1 MCHCF
6 VALRAP
12 RNDTSLTRNE
22 AIGPFDTIFMIP
34 KDVLDKILRIDITT
48 NRLVTDVFAGA
59 YHSVFKGR
67 GMEFDEVRE
76 YQPGDDIRTIDW
88 NVTARTGFPHIKKYV
103 EERELTVMILVD
115 TSASVH
121 FASTNQMKNKLA
133 AEIAAVLA
141 FAAIR
146 NNDKVGLLM
155 FTDEPELYIP
165 PKKGKAHVLRVIR
178 EILYFKPKARATNL
192 PKVLEYLTKVLRRRS
207 TVFVISDFLD
217 SNDDYTPMR
226 KSMRVANQHHDL
238 IAITLTD
245 PREMDLPNCA
255 LVEVMDAETG
265 GRIVIDTSNERL
277 RREYHDKA
285 IGLIKTRSRLFDSI
299 GIDHIDIS
307 TDVPYTKALVSFFAQ
322 RRHRL
327 AR

>member
-1 MCHCF
+1 
-6 VALRAP
+6 
-12 RNDTSLTRNE
+12 
-22 AIGPFDTIFMIP
+22 MIP
-34 KDVLDKILRIDITT
+34 KEILEKILRIDITT
-48 NRLVTDVFAGA
+48 NRLVTDTFAGA

-76 YQPGDDIRTIDW
+76 YQPGDDVRSIDW

-115 TSASVH
+115 ASASVH
-121 FASTNQMKNKLA
+121 FASTGQMKNKLA

-146 NNDKVGLLM
+146 NHDKVGLLM

-165 PKKGKAHVLRVIR
+165 PKKGKSHVLRVIR
-178 EILYFKPKARATNL
+178 EILYFKPSAKATNL
-192 PKVLEYLTKVLRRRS
+192 PKVLEYLAKVLRRRS

-217 SNDDYTPMR
+217 PNADHSVLR
-226 KSMRVANQHHDL
+226 KSMRIANQHLDL

-245 PREMDLPNCA
+245 PREIDLPDSA
-255 LVEVMDAETG
+255 LVELMDAETG
-265 GRIVIDTSNERL
+265 ARIVIDTSNERL
-277 RREYHDKA
+277 RQEYHAKA
-285 IGLIKTRSRLFDSI
+285 LGLIKDRGHLFDTI
-299 GIDHIDIS
+299 GIDRIDIS

-322 RRHRL
+322 RRRRL
-327 AR
+327 GR

>member
-1 MCHCF
+1 
-6 VALRAP
+6 
-12 RNDTSLTRNE
+12 
-22 AIGPFDTIFMIP
+22 MIP
-34 KDVLDKILRIDITT
+34 KDILEKILRIDITT

-76 YQPGDDIRTIDW
+76 YQPGDDIRSIDW
-88 NVTARTGFPHIKKYV
+88 NVTARTGFAHVKKYV

-115 TSASVH
+115 ASASVH
-121 FASTNQMKNKLA
+121 FASTGQMKNKLA
-133 AEIAAVLA
+133 AEIAAILA

-155 FTDEPELYIP
+155 FTDEPELFIP
-165 PKKGKAHVLRVIR
+165 PKKGKSHVLRVIR
-178 EILYFKPKARATNL
+178 EILYFKPKAKSTNL
-192 PKVLEYLTKVLRRRS
+192 PKVLQYLTKVLRRRS

-217 SNDDYTPMR
+217 SNANYESLR
-226 KSMRVANQHHDL
+226 KSIRIADQHHDL

-245 PREMDLPNCA
+245 PREIDLPNAA

-265 GRIVIDTSNERL
+265 SRMLIDTSNERV
-277 RREYHDKA
+277 RRQYHSKA
-285 IGLIKTRSRLFDSI
+285 VNLIKNRSRLFDTI

-307 TDVPYTKALVSFFAQ
+307 TDVPYKKALVTFFAQ

-327 AR
+327 AK

>member
-1 MCHCF
+1 
-6 VALRAP
+6 
-12 RNDTSLTRNE
+12 
-22 AIGPFDTIFMIP
+22 MIP
-34 KDVLDKILRIDITT
+34 KDILEKILRIDITT

-76 YQPGDDIRTIDW
+76 YQPGDDIRSIDW
-88 NVTARTGFPHIKKYV
+88 NVTARTGFPHVKKYV

-115 TSASVH
+115 ASASVY
-121 FASTNQMKNKLA
+121 FASTGQLKNKLA

-155 FTDEPELYIP
+155 FTDEPELFIP

-178 EILYFKPKARATNL
+178 EILYFKPKSKGTSL
-192 PKVLEYLTKVLRRRS
+192 PKVLEYLTKVLRRKS
-207 TVFVISDFLD
+207 TVFVISDFWD
-217 SNDDYTPMR
+217 TNGDYAPIQ
-226 KSMRVANQHHDL
+226 KSLRIANQHHDL

-245 PREMDLPNCA
+245 PREIDLPDSA
-255 LVEVMDAETG
+255 LVELMDAESGVKT
-265 GRIVIDTSNERL
+265 IVDTSNKRL
-277 RREYHDKA
+277 RREYHTKA
-285 IGLIKTRSRLFDSI
+285 MGLIKNRDRLFDTI

>member
-1 MCHCF
+1 
-6 VALRAP
+6 
-12 RNDTSLTRNE
+12 
-22 AIGPFDTIFMIP
+22 MIP
-34 KDVLDKILRIDITT
+34 KEILEKILRIDITT

-76 YQPGDDIRTIDW
+76 YQPGDDIRSIDW

-115 TSASVH
+115 ASASVH
-121 FASTNQMKNKLA
+121 FASTGQMKNKLA
-133 AEIAAVLA
+133 AEIAAILA

-146 NNDKVGLLM
+146 NHDKVGLLM

-165 PKKGKAHVLRVIR
+165 PKKGKSHVLRVIR
-178 EILYFKPKARATNL
+178 EILFFKPKAKATNL
-192 PKVLEYLTKVLRRRS
+192 PKILGYLTKVLRRRS

-217 SNDDYTPMR
+217 SNVDNEPIR
-226 KSMRVANQHHDL
+226 KSMRIANQHHDL
-238 IAITLTD
+238 IGITLTD
-245 PREMDLPNCA
+245 PREIDLPNCS

-265 GRIVIDTSNERL
+265 ARIVIDTANKLL
-277 RREYHDKA
+277 RQEYHTKA
-285 IGLIKTRSRLFDSI
+285 LSLIRNRSRLFDTI

-322 RRHRL
+322 RRRRL
-327 AR
+327 VR

>member
-1 MCHCF
+1 
-6 VALRAP
+6 
-12 RNDTSLTRNE
+12 
-22 AIGPFDTIFMIP
+22 MIP
-34 KDVLDKILRIDITT
+34 KEILEKILRIDITT

-76 YQPGDDIRTIDW
+76 YQPGDDIRAIDW

-115 TSASVH
+115 ASASVH
-121 FASTNQMKNKLA
+121 FASIGQMKNKLA

-155 FTDEPELYIP
+155 FTDETELYMP

-178 EILYFKPKARATNL
+178 EILYFKPKAKATNL
-192 PKVLEYLTKVLRRRS
+192 PKVLEFMAKVLRRKA
-207 TVFVISDFLD
+207 TVFVISDFID
-217 SNDDYTPMR
+217 PNADYDAMR
-226 KSMRVANQHHDL
+226 KAIRIANQHHDL

-245 PREMDLPNCA
+245 PREIELPDCS
-255 LVEVMDAETG
+255 LVEIMDAETG
-265 GRIVIDTSNERL
+265 KKMIIDTSNERL
-277 RREYHDKA
+277 RREYHEM
-285 IGLIKTRSRLFDSI
+285 GLNWVKN
-299 GIDHIDIS
+299 S
-307 TDVPYTKALVSFFAQ
+307 TDNKWFEIRFCFCHFFGFK
-322 RRHRL
+322 
-327 AR
+327 

>member
-1 MCHCF
+1 
-6 VALRAP
+6 
-12 RNDTSLTRNE
+12 
-22 AIGPFDTIFMIP
+22 MIP
-34 KDVLDKILRIDITT
+34 KDILEKILRIDITT

-59 YHSVFKGR
+59 YHSIFKGR

-76 YQPGDDIRTIDW
+76 YQPGDDVRAIDW

-115 TSASVH
+115 ASASMQ

-155 FTDEPELYIP
+155 FTDEPELFIP
-165 PKKGKAHVLRVIR
+165 PKKGKIHVLRVIR
-178 EILYFKPKARATNL
+178 EILYFKPKGKATNL
-192 PKVLEYLTKVLRRRS
+192 PKVLEFLTKVLRRRS
-207 TVFVISDFLD
+207 TVFIISDFLAP
-217 SNDDYTPMR
+217 NADYVSIR
-226 KSMRVANQHHDL
+226 KSIRIANQHHDL

-245 PREMDLPNCA
+245 PREINLPDCA
-255 LVEVMDAETG
+255 LVELVDAESG
-265 GRIVIDTSNERL
+265 AKMIVDTSNERL
-277 RREYHDKA
+277 RRDYHKNA
-285 IGLIKTRSRLFDSI
+285 MGMIKDRSRLFDTI

>member
-1 MCHCF
+1 
-6 VALRAP
+6 
-12 RNDTSLTRNE
+12 
-22 AIGPFDTIFMIP
+22 MIP
-34 KDVLDKILRIDITT
+34 KEILEKILRIDITT

-59 YHSVFKGR
+59 YHSIFKGR

-76 YQPGDDIRTIDW
+76 YQPGDDIRSIDW

-103 EERELTVMILVD
+103 EERELTVMIMVD
-115 TSASVH
+115 ASASVH
-121 FASTNQMKNKLA
+121 FASCGQMKNKLA

-178 EILYFKPKARATNL
+178 EILYFKPKAKSTNL
-192 PKVLEYLTKVLRRRS
+192 PKVLEYLAKVLRRRS
-207 TVFVISDFLD
+207 TVFVISDFLGP
-217 SNDDYTPMR
+217 SDDLSSIR
-226 KSMRVANQHHDL
+226 KSIRIANQHHDL

-245 PREMDLPNCA
+245 PREIDLPDCA
-255 LVEVMDAETG
+255 LVELMDAESG
-265 GRIVIDTSNERL
+265 ARIVVDTSNERV
-277 RREYHDKA
+277 RRQYHTKA
-285 IGLIKTRSRLFDSI
+285 LNFIRERNRLFDTI

-307 TDVPYTKALVSFFAQ
+307 TNVPYTKALVSFFAQ
-322 RRHRL
+322 RRHRMS
-327 AR
+327 R

>member
-1 MCHCF
+1 
-6 VALRAP
+6 
-12 RNDTSLTRNE
+12 
-22 AIGPFDTIFMIP
+22 MIP
-34 KDVLDKILRIDITT
+34 KDILEKILRIDITT
-48 NRLVTDVFAGA
+48 NRLVTDVFAGE

-76 YQPGDDIRTIDW
+76 YQPGDDIRSIDW
-88 NVTARTGFPHIKKYV
+88 NVTARTGFAHVKKYV

-115 TSASVH
+115 ASASVH

-146 NNDKVGLLM
+146 NHDKVGLLM
-155 FTDEPELYIP
+155 FTDEPELFIP
-165 PKKGKAHVLRVIR
+165 PKKGKSHVLRVIR
-178 EILYFKPKARATNL
+178 EILYFKPKAKATNL
-192 PKVLEYLTKVLRRRS
+192 PKVLEYLIKVLRRRS

-217 SNDDYTPMR
+217 PHSDYVTMR
-226 KSMRVANQHHDL
+226 KSLRIANQHHDL

-245 PREMDLPNCA
+245 PREIDLPDCA
-255 LVEVMDAETG
+255 LVELTDAETG
-265 GRIVIDTSNERL
+265 GKMVIDTSNERL
-277 RREYHDKA
+277 RKEYHTKA
-285 IGLIKTRSRLFDSI
+285 MALIKNRSRLFDTI

-307 TDVPYTKALVSFFAQ
+307 TDVPYKKALVSFFIE
-322 RRHRL
+322 RRRRL

>member
-1 MCHCF
+1 
-6 VALRAP
+6 
-12 RNDTSLTRNE
+12 
-22 AIGPFDTIFMIP
+22 MIP
-34 KDVLDKILRIDITT
+34 KEILEKILRIDITT

-76 YQPGDDIRTIDW
+76 YQPGDDIRSIDW
-88 NVTARTGFPHIKKYV
+88 NVTARTGFAHIKKYV

-115 TSASVH
+115 ASASVH
-121 FASTNQMKNKLA
+121 FSSTHQMKNKLA

-146 NNDKVGLLM
+146 NHDKVGLLM
-155 FTDEPELYIP
+155 FTDEPELFIP
-165 PKKGKAHVLRVIR
+165 PKKGKSHVLRVIR
-178 EILYFKPKARATNL
+178 EILYFKPRAKATNL
-192 PKVLEYLTKVLRRRS
+192 PKALEFLTKVVRRKS

-217 SNDDYTPMR
+217 SNADDTPIR
-226 KSMRVANQHHDL
+226 KSMRIAKQHHDL

-245 PREMDLPNCA
+245 PREIDLPDCA
-255 LVEVMDAETG
+255 LVELMDAESG
-265 GRIVIDTSNERL
+265 AKMVIDTSNERL
-277 RREYHDKA
+277 RREYHGKA
-285 IGLIKTRSRLFDSI
+285 TNLIKNRSRLFDTI

-307 TDVPYTKALVSFFAQ
+307 TDVPYAKALVSFFAK

>member
-1 MCHCF
+1 
-6 VALRAP
+6 
-12 RNDTSLTRNE
+12 
-22 AIGPFDTIFMIP
+22 MIP
-34 KDVLDKILRIDITT
+34 KDILEKILRIDITT

-76 YQPGDDIRTIDW
+76 YQPGDDIRAIDW
-88 NVTARTGFPHIKKYV
+88 NVTARTGLAHIKKYV

-115 TSASVH
+115 ASASMH
-121 FASTNQMKNKLA
+121 FASTGQLKNKLA

-155 FTDEPELYIP
+155 FTDGPELFIP
-165 PKKGKAHVLRVIR
+165 PKKGKSHVLRVIR
-178 EILYFKPKARATNL
+178 EILYFKPRAKGTNL
-192 PKVLEYLTKVLRRRS
+192 PKVLEYLSKVLRRRS
-207 TVFVISDFLD
+207 TVFVISDFLN
-217 SNDDYTPMR
+217 SNADNSPVR
-226 KSMRVANQHHDL
+226 KSLRIANQHHDL

-245 PREMDLPNCA
+245 PREIDLPDCS

-265 GRIVIDTSNERL
+265 GRMIIDTSNERL
-277 RREYHDKA
+277 RREYHTKA
-285 IGLIKTRSRLFDSI
+285 LALIKDRSRLFDNI

>member
-1 MCHCF
+1 
-6 VALRAP
+6 
-12 RNDTSLTRNE
+12 
-22 AIGPFDTIFMIP
+22 MIP
-34 KDVLDKILRIDITT
+34 KEILEKILRIDITT

-76 YQPGDDIRTIDW
+76 YQPGDDIRSIDW
-88 NVTARTGFPHIKKYV
+88 NVTARTGFAHIKKYV

-115 TSASVH
+115 ASASVH
-121 FASTNQMKNKLA
+121 FASTHQMKNKLA

-165 PKKGKAHVLRVIR
+165 PKKGKSHVLRVIR
-178 EILYFKPKARATNL
+178 EILYFKPRAKATDL
-192 PKVLEYLTKVLRRRS
+192 PKVLEFLTKVLRRKS
-207 TVFVISDFLD
+207 TVFVISDFID
-217 SNDDYTPMR
+217 PNGDQAPMR
-226 KSMRVANQHHDL
+226 KSMRIANQHHDL

-245 PREMDLPNCA
+245 PREIELPDCS
-255 LVEVMDAETG
+255 LVELMDAESG
-265 GRIVIDTSNERL
+265 AKMVVDTSDARL
-277 RREYHDKA
+277 RREYRQKA
-285 IGLIKTRSRLFDSI
+285 VSLLKNRDRLFDNI

>member
-1 MCHCF
+1 
-6 VALRAP
+6 
-12 RNDTSLTRNE
+12 
-22 AIGPFDTIFMIP
+22 MIP
-34 KDVLDKILRIDITT
+34 KEILEKILRIDITT

-76 YQPGDDIRTIDW
+76 YQPGDDIRSIDW
-88 NVTARTGFPHIKKYV
+88 NVTARTGSAHVKKYV

-115 TSASVH
+115 ASASVH

-155 FTDEPELYIP
+155 FTDVAELFIP

-178 EILYFKPKARATNL
+178 EILYFKPKAKATNL
-192 PKVLEYLTKVLRRRS
+192 PKVLEFLTKVLRRRS

-217 SNDDYTPMR
+217 SNADYAPIR
-226 KSMRVANQHHDL
+226 KSLQIANQHHDL

-245 PREMDLPNCA
+245 PREIDLPDSN
-255 LVEVMDAETG
+255 LVELMDAETG
-265 GRIVIDTSNERL
+265 TKMIVDTSNEGL
-277 RREYHDKA
+277 RREYHQK
-285 IGLIKTRSRLFDSI
+285 GMGFIKNRDRLFDAI

>member
-1 MCHCF
+1 
-6 VALRAP
+6 
-12 RNDTSLTRNE
+12 
-22 AIGPFDTIFMIP
+22 MIS
-34 KDVLDKILRIDITT
+34 KEILEKILRIDITT
-48 NRLVTDVFAGA
+48 NHLVTDVFAGA

-76 YQPGDDIRTIDW
+76 YQPGDDIRSIDW
-88 NVTARTGFPHIKKYV
+88 NVTARTGFAHIKKYV

-115 TSASVH
+115 ASASVH
-121 FASTNQMKNKLA
+121 FASTNQLKNKLA

-165 PKKGKAHVLRVIR
+165 PKKGKSHVLRVIR
-178 EILYFKPKARATNL
+178 EILYFKPSAKATNL
-192 PKVLEYLTKVLRRRS
+192 PKVLEFLTKVLHRKS

-217 SNDDYTPMR
+217 SNADYTPVR
-226 KSMRVANQHHDL
+226 KSLRIANQHHDL

-245 PREMDLPNCA
+245 PREIELPDCG

-265 GRIVIDTSNERL
+265 SRKVIDTSNERL
-277 RREYHDKA
+277 RREYHEKA
-285 IGLIKTRSRLFDSI
+285 QDFIKNRDRLFDTI

-307 TDVPYTKALVSFFAQ
+307 TDVPYKKALVSFFVQ

-327 AR
+327 SR

>member
-1 MCHCF
+1 
-6 VALRAP
+6 
-12 RNDTSLTRNE
+12 
-22 AIGPFDTIFMIP
+22 MIP
-34 KDVLDKILRIDITT
+34 KEILEKILRIDITT

-76 YQPGDDIRTIDW
+76 YQMGDDIRSIDW
-88 NVTARTGFPHIKKYV
+88 NVTARTGFAHVKKYI

-115 TSASVH
+115 ASASVH

-155 FTDEPELYIP
+155 FTDEVELYIP

-178 EILYFKPKARATNL
+178 EILYFKPKGKGTNF
-192 PKVLEYLTKVLRRRS
+192 PRVLEYLTKVLRRKS
-207 TVFVISDFLD
+207 TVFIISDYFEPA
-217 SNDDYTPMR
+217 NDNAGLR
-226 KSMRVANQHHDL
+226 KSLRVANQHHDL

-245 PREMDLPNCA
+245 PRETDLPSCG
-255 LVEVMDAETG
+255 LVEVYDAETG
-265 GRIVIDTSNERL
+265 GRMVIDTSSVTLREQYKNKAKSMLDERN
-277 RREYHDKA
+277 
-285 IGLIKTRSRLFDSI
+285 RLFDRN
-299 GIDHIDIS
+299 GIDHIDIT
-307 TDVPYTKALVSFFAQ
+307 TDVPYTKALVSFFAK

>member
-1 MCHCF
+1 
-6 VALRAP
+6 
-12 RNDTSLTRNE
+12 
-22 AIGPFDTIFMIP
+22 MIP
-34 KDVLDKILRIDITT
+34 KDILEKILRIDITT

-76 YQPGDDIRTIDW
+76 YQMGDDIRTIDW
-88 NVTARTGFPHIKKYV
+88 NVTARTGHPHVKKYV

-115 TSASVH
+115 ASASVH
-121 FASTNQMKNKLA
+121 FASTGQMKNKLA

-155 FTDEPELYIP
+155 FTDSPELYIP
-165 PKKGKAHVLRVIR
+165 PKKGKSHVLRVIR
-178 EILYFKPKARATNL
+178 EILFFKPSAQATNL
-192 PKVLEYLTKVLRRRS
+192 PMILEFLTKVLRRRS
-207 TVFVISDFLD
+207 TVFIISDFLD
-217 SNDDYTPMR
+217 SNSDYSTMR
-226 KSMRVANQHHDL
+226 KSLRIANQHHDL

-245 PREMDLPNCA
+245 PREIDLPDCA
-255 LVEVMDAETG
+255 LVELTDAETG
-265 GRIVIDTSNERL
+265 KKMVIDTSYERL
-277 RREYHDKA
+277 RKEYHTKA
-285 IGLIKTRSRLFDSI
+285 VDLIKERSRLFDTI

>member
-1 MCHCF
+1 
-6 VALRAP
+6 
-12 RNDTSLTRNE
+12 
-22 AIGPFDTIFMIP
+22 MIP
-34 KDVLDKILRIDITT
+34 KDILEKILRIDITT

-76 YQPGDDIRTIDW
+76 YQPGDDIRSIDW
-88 NVTARTGFPHIKKYV
+88 NVTARTGQAHIKKYV

-115 TSASVH
+115 ASASVH
-121 FASTNQMKNKLA
+121 FASTGQMKNKLA

-155 FTDEPELYIP
+155 FTDGPELFIP
-165 PKKGKAHVLRVIR
+165 PKKGKSHVLRVIR
-178 EILYFKPKARATNL
+178 EILYFKPKAKATHL
-192 PKVLEYLTKVLRRRS
+192 PKVLEYLLKVLRRRS

-217 SNDDYTPMR
+217 PNSDYSTMR
-226 KSMRVANQHHDL
+226 KALRIAHQHHDL
-238 IAITLTD
+238 IAVTLTD
-245 PREMDLPNCA
+245 PREMDLPDCS
-255 LVEVMDAETG
+255 LIELTDAETG
-265 GRIVIDTSNERL
+265 AKMLVDTSYEPV
-277 RREYHDKA
+277 RRQYHNKA
-285 IGLIKTRSRLFDSI
+285 LEQIKARSRLFDTI
-299 GIDHIDIS
+299 GMDHIDIS
-307 TDVPYTKALVSFFAQ
+307 TDVPYKKALVSFFAQ

>member
-1 MCHCF
+1 
-6 VALRAP
+6 
-12 RNDTSLTRNE
+12 
-22 AIGPFDTIFMIP
+22 MIP
-34 KDVLDKILRIDITT
+34 KDILEKILRIDITT

-76 YQPGDDIRTIDW
+76 YQPGDDIRSIDW
-88 NVTARTGFPHIKKYV
+88 NVTARTGFAHIKKYV

-115 TSASVH
+115 ASASVH
-121 FASTNQMKNKLA
+121 FASTHQMKNKLA

-155 FTDEPELYIP
+155 FTDEPELFIP
-165 PKKGKAHVLRVIR
+165 PKKGKSHVLRVIR
-178 EILYFKPKARATNL
+178 EILYFKPRAKATNL
-192 PKVLEYLTKVLRRRS
+192 PKVLEFMTKVLRRKS

-217 SNDDYTPMR
+217 SNADYAPMR
-226 KSMRVANQHHDL
+226 KAMRIANQHHDL

-245 PREMDLPNCA
+245 PREIDLPDCS
-255 LVEVMDAETG
+255 LVELMDAETG
-265 GRIVIDTSNERL
+265 SKIVIDTSNERL
-277 RREYHDKA
+277 RREYHAKA
-285 IGLIKTRSRLFDSI
+285 SHLINNRDRLFDTI

>member
-1 MCHCF
+1 
-6 VALRAP
+6 
-12 RNDTSLTRNE
+12 
-22 AIGPFDTIFMIP
+22 MIP
-34 KDVLDKILRIDITT
+34 KDILEKILRIDITT

-76 YQPGDDIRTIDW
+76 YQPGDDIRSIDW
-88 NVTARTGFPHIKKYV
+88 NVTARTGFAHIKKYV
-103 EERELTVMILVD
+103 EERELTVMVLVD
-115 TSASVH
+115 ASASVH

-165 PKKGKAHVLRVIR
+165 PKKGKSHVLRVIR
-178 EILYFKPKARATNL
+178 EILYFKPRGKATDL
-192 PKVLEYLTKVLRRRS
+192 PKVLGFLTKILRRKS

-217 SNDDYTPMR
+217 SKGDYAPMQ
-226 KSMRVANQHHDL
+226 KSLRIANQHHDL

-245 PREMDLPNCA
+245 PREIELPDCS
-255 LVEVMDAETG
+255 LVELMDAETG
-265 GRIVIDTSNERL
+265 GKVIIDTSNERL
-277 RREYHDKA
+277 RREFNHKA
-285 IGLIKTRSRLFDSI
+285 LNQIKNRDRLFDTI

>member
-1 MCHCF
+1 
-6 VALRAP
+6 
-12 RNDTSLTRNE
+12 
-22 AIGPFDTIFMIP
+22 MIP
-34 KDVLDKILRIDITT
+34 KDILEKILRIDITT

-76 YQPGDDIRTIDW
+76 YQPGDDIRSIDW

-115 TSASVH
+115 ASASVH
-121 FASTNQMKNKLA
+121 FASRGQMKNKLA

-165 PKKGKAHVLRVIR
+165 PKKGKTHVLRVIR
-178 EILYFKPKARATNL
+178 EILYFKPKAKATNL

-217 SNDDYTPMR
+217 PNADYTPVR
-226 KSMRVANQHHDL
+226 KSLRVANQHHDL

-245 PREMDLPNCA
+245 PREIDLPDCS
-255 LVEVMDAETG
+255 LVELMDAETG
-265 GRIVIDTSNERL
+265 ARRVVDTSDQRL
-277 RREYHDKA
+277 RQEYHTKA
-285 IGLIKTRSRLFDSI
+285 IGMIKERSRLFDTI

-307 TDVPYTKALVSFFAQ
+307 TDVPYTKALVSFFSQ
-322 RRHRL
+322 RRRRL

>member
-1 MCHCF
+1 
-6 VALRAP
+6 
-12 RNDTSLTRNE
+12 
-22 AIGPFDTIFMIP
+22 MIP
-34 KDVLDKILRIDITT
+34 KDILEKILRIDITT

-76 YQPGDDIRTIDW
+76 YQPGDDIRSIDW
-88 NVTARTGFPHIKKYV
+88 NVTARTGMAHIKKYV

-115 TSASVH
+115 ASASVH
-121 FASTNQMKNKLA
+121 FASRGQLKNKLA

-146 NNDKVGLLM
+146 NNDKVGLLI
-155 FTDEPELYIP
+155 FSDEIELYIP

-178 EILYFKPKARATNL
+178 EILFFKSKGRGTNL
-192 PKVLEYLTKVLRRRS
+192 PLVFEYLTKVLRRRA
-207 TVFVISDFLD
+207 TIFVVSDFLD
-217 SNDDYTPMR
+217 SNDNYGSIE

-245 PREMDLPNCA
+245 PREIELPNCS
-255 LVEVMDAETG
+255 LVEIMDAETG
-265 GRIVIDTSNERL
+265 LRKVIDTSDKRL
-277 RREYHDKA
+277 RRDYHEKA
-285 IGLIKTRSRLFDSI
+285 LLRIKNRSRLFDNN

-307 TDVPYTKALVSFFAQ
+307 TDVPYKKALVSFFAQ

-327 AR
+327 AKQ

>member
-1 MCHCF
+1 
-6 VALRAP
+6 
-12 RNDTSLTRNE
+12 
-22 AIGPFDTIFMIP
+22 MIP
-34 KDVLDKILRIDITT
+34 KDILDKILRIDITT

-76 YQPGDDIRTIDW
+76 YQPGDDIRAIDW
-88 NVTARTGFPHIKKYV
+88 NVTARTGLAHIKKYV

-115 TSASVH
+115 ASASVH
-121 FASTNQMKNKLA
+121 FASTNQLKNKLA

-155 FTDEPELYIP
+155 FTGEPELFIP

-178 EILYFKPKARATNL
+178 EILYFKPKGQSTNL
-192 PKVLEYLTKVLRRRS
+192 PKVLEYLAKVLRRRS

-217 SNDDYTPMR
+217 PKADYAPMR
-226 KSMRVANQHHDL
+226 KSMRIANQHHDL

-245 PREMDLPNCA
+245 PREIDLPACG
-255 LVEVMDAETG
+255 LVELFDAETG
-265 GRIVIDTSNERL
+265 TRKVIDTFDERL
-277 RREYHDKA
+277 RRQYHARANDFLKV
-285 IGLIKTRSRLFDSI
+285 RSRLFDTI

-327 AR
+327 AK

>member
-1 MCHCF
+1 
-6 VALRAP
+6 
-12 RNDTSLTRNE
+12 
-22 AIGPFDTIFMIP
+22 MIP
-34 KDVLDKILRIDITT
+34 KDILEKILRIDITT

-76 YQPGDDIRTIDW
+76 YQPGDDIRSIDW
-88 NVTARTGFPHIKKYV
+88 NVTARTGFAHIKKYV
-103 EERELTVMILVD
+103 EERELTVMVLVD
-115 TSASVH
+115 ASASVH

-165 PKKGKAHVLRVIR
+165 PKKGKSHVLRVIR
-178 EILYFKPKARATNL
+178 EILYFKPRGKATDL
-192 PKVLEYLTKVLRRRS
+192 PKVLGFLTKILRRKS

-217 SNDDYTPMR
+217 SKGDYAPMQ
-226 KSMRVANQHHDL
+226 KSLRIANQHHDL

-245 PREMDLPNCA
+245 PREIELPDCS
-255 LVEVMDAETG
+255 LVELMDAETG
-265 GRIVIDTSNERL
+265 GKVIIDTSNERL
-277 RREYHDKA
+277 RREFNHKA
-285 IGLIKTRSRLFDSI
+285 LNQIKNRDRLFDTI
-299 GIDHIDIS
+299 GIDHIDI
-307 TDVPYTKALVSFFAQ
+307 
-322 RRHRL
+322 
-327 AR
+327 